1 MYEFALVP
9 GEFATWCRR
18 ALNERPYIRAV
29 TIRFKFQF
37 IVHHGKPHNGNTPTG
52 SRLWGYP

>member
-37 IVHHGKPHNGNTPTG
+37 VVLLKTG
-52 SRLWGYP
+52 SHSFNPPFRK